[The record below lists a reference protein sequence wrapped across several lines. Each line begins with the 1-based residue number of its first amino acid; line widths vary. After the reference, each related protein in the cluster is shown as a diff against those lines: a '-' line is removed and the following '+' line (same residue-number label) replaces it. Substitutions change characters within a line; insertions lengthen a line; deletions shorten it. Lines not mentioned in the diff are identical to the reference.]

1 MIKSDKNGCSKF
13 LSSYISGI
21 ATFLEKNIY
30 SWRCWEKRSC
40 QLKTNTYWFWFQNGL
55 RKKNWLRFCFSRGW
69 KKLYYKTFNI
79 SFLNL
84 YCKISYP
91 FVIRKF
97 DMVIQKPLENKKI
110 IVKNNQNN
118 NKWIWNWLSK
128 SFSEFKLFRLKP

>member
-1 MIKSDKNGCSKF
+1 MNGFIINGFLITSTDWKRYKKKCKKIKNKKNRNKQQRNRMIKSDKNGCSKF

-69 KKLYYKTFNI
+69 KK
-79 SFLNL
+79 
-84 YCKISYP
+84 
-91 FVIRKF
+91 
-97 DMVIQKPLENKKI
+97 I
-110 IVKNNQNN
+110 ILQD
-118 NKWIWNWLSK
+118 
-128 SFSEFKLFRLKP
+128 F